1 MCPFV
6 LSKRTTFFPP
16 RRGPWAVHAV
26 TCRLP
31 ACRVAAPLL
40 GLVLPVPDVG
50 LTECNKAVFG
60 LLLGA
65 LNYTQYQCGHETSSA
80 RARHIG
86 HDDGPASSRNFI
98 ILDQQPNL
106 ARACCS

>member
-60 LLLGA
+60 LLRGA
-65 LNYTQYQCGHETSSA
+65 LAGQGRAALDRMASAERATSMLINQLGI
-80 RARHIG
+80 R
-86 HDDGPASSRNFI
+86 
-98 ILDQQPNL
+98 LY
-106 ARACCS
+106 C